1 MKLRKIEISLIS
13 ILLTAFI
20 AIFVLSIIFPTGYIL
35 GGDYEYLITIILSF
49 ILLFWGISM
58 IYRVQFKKQ
67 RTYIIVL
74 VLSFFFWIILRF
86 IKWLPN
92 IHYVSIYADY
102 FYYVPMTVIP
112 IIFFMMTLDT
122 FYPEFK
128 KKRMIYTILFILA
141 YFLIALVLTNQLH
154 YLVYKDYQFSHGENP
169 NIEII
174 ISSYGPLHYVALG
187 FVGLVSLG
195 AFITFAIGSRKQLSI
210 SQIIIVSIS
219 FLLII
224 IYIALFTA
232 GVFSGIPFLRDF
244 ATCITLVLTMLLEAL
259 LSIGL
264 IQNNGQYVSN
274 FSKASIGM
282 GIYNEQEKLI
292 YSTPTFNLEKKNI
305 KVINKEIGSYKAT
318 IIEDLNAI
326 NILQDNIKKEASKID
341 EANKNLKSLI
351 AINKEKAS
359 LEYRLSLINEIENNI
374 SSTRN
379 EILKLSE
386 ELPDVLDEEAKN
398 KLGYISMLL
407 GYMKQ
412 KCMLLLRAKEETNL
426 NYEQASLLLNVIAR
440 DIPSAGYE
448 DVAIRLNKADSFEIK
463 FLSKINDFIHVVAK
477 SYAFNNAELL
487 VFINSENGSCKVRI
501 IGENIPLKDIPG
513 SISENDDEGVC
524 HILEVHHE

>member
-13 ILLTAFI
+13 ILLIAFI

-49 ILLFWGISM
+49 ILLFRGISM

-102 FYYVPMTVIP
+102 FYYVPMTIIP

-122 FYPEFK
+122 FYPDFK
-128 KKRMIYTILFILA
+128 KKRIIYMILFIFA

-154 YLVYKDYQFSHGENP
+154 FLVYKDYHFSHGENP

-174 ISSYGPLHYVALG
+174 TSSYGPLHYVALG
-187 FVGLVSLG
+187 FVGLISLG
-195 AFITFAIGSRKQLSI
+195 SFITFAIGCRKQLSI
-210 SQIIIVSIS
+210 AQIIIVSIS
-219 FLLII
+219 FLLIV
-224 IYIALFTA
+224 IYIVLYTIGLFSKI
-232 GVFSGIPFLRDF
+232 VFLKDF
-244 ATCITLVLTMLLEAL
+244 AICITLLLTILLEAL

-274 FSKASIGM
+274 FSKALIGM
-282 GIYNEQEKLI
+282 GIYNEKEKLI
-292 YSTPTFNLEKKNI
+292 YSTPTFDLEKKNI
-305 KVINKEIGSYKAT
+305 KVINKEIGSYKVK
-318 IIEDLNAI
+318 IIADLNAI
-326 NILQDNIKKEASKID
+326 NTLQENIKKEASQIN

-351 AINKEKAS
+351 TINKEKSS

-386 ELPDVLDEEAKN
+386 ELPDILDEEAKN

-412 KCMLLLRAKEETNL
+412 KCMLILRAKEEISL
-426 NYEQASLLLNVIAR
+426 NYEQASLLLNVIAK

-448 DVAIRLNKADSFEIK
+448 DVAIRLNKADSFDIK
-463 FLSKINDFIHVVAK
+463 FLSKINDFINLIAK

-487 VFINSENGSCKVRI
+487 VFINSENNSCKVRI
-501 IGENIPLKDIPG
+501 IGEELTFKDIPG
-513 SISENDDEGVC
+513 SISENDDEGIC
-524 HILEVHHE
+524 YLLEVGHE